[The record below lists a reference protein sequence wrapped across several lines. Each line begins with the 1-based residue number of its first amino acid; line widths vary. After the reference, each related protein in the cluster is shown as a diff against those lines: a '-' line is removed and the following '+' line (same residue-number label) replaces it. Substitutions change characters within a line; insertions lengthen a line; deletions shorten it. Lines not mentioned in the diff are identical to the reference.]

1 MHCYKSESRCI
12 LYKRAKWLQNGNKIV
27 TNCCGFVIFYVIMA
41 VTEKIAVF
49 HDGRKSNLKGVER
62 ALCPFL
68 LLTEKALI
76 YHLSFTTA
84 GYYINILI
92 VWGVCPFVL
101 VYTEKD

>member
-1 MHCYKSESRCI
+1 
-12 LYKRAKWLQNGNKIV
+12 
-27 TNCCGFVIFYVIMA
+27 MA

-92 VWGVCPFVL
+92 VWGVCPFDL

>member
-1 MHCYKSESRCI
+1 M
-12 LYKRAKWLQNGNKIV
+12 YKRAKWLQNGNKIV

-68 LLTEKALI
+68 LLTEKAVQHSEVDALGLVHNGGLL
-76 YHLSFTTA
+76 YK
-84 GYYINILI
+84 YIDCLGRMP
-92 VWGVCPFVL
+92 V
-101 VYTEKD
+101 

>member
-1 MHCYKSESRCI
+1 
-12 LYKRAKWLQNGNKIV
+12 
-27 TNCCGFVIFYVIMA
+27 MA

-92 VWGVCPFVL
+92 VWGACPFDL

>member
-1 MHCYKSESRCI
+1 MKAKVDVF

>member
-1 MHCYKSESRCI
+1 M
-12 LYKRAKWLQNGNKIV
+12 YKRAKWLQNGNKTV

-84 GYYINILI
+84 GYINILI

>member
-1 MHCYKSESRCI
+1 MRVCNLLCY
-12 LYKRAKWLQNGNKIV
+12 NGGDGKDLLSFM
-27 TNCCGFVIFYVIMA
+27 T
-41 VTEKIAVF
+41 
-49 HDGRKSNLKGVER
+49 GRKSNLKGVER

-92 VWGVCPFVL
+92 VWGVCRL
-101 VYTEKD
+101 IWLIRKRIDNGKTDDTRLS

>member
-1 MHCYKSESRCI
+1 
-12 LYKRAKWLQNGNKIV
+12 
-27 TNCCGFVIFYVIMA
+27 MA

>member
-1 MHCYKSESRCI
+1 
-12 LYKRAKWLQNGNKIV
+12 
-27 TNCCGFVIFYVIMA
+27 MA

-76 YHLSFTTA
+76 YHLSFTTV
-84 GYYINILI
+84 GYYILI

>member
-1 MHCYKSESRCI
+1 
-12 LYKRAKWLQNGNKIV
+12 
-27 TNCCGFVIFYVIMA
+27 MA

-92 VWGVCPFVL
+92 VWGACPFVL

>member
-1 MHCYKSESRCI
+1 
-12 LYKRAKWLQNGNKIV
+12 
-27 TNCCGFVIFYVIMA
+27 MA

-76 YHLSFTTA
+76 YHLPFTSA
-84 GYYINILI
+84 GYYKYIDCLEEMAFR
-92 VWGVCPFVL
+92 VC
-101 VYTEKD
+101 YTQRDNMMGTEGNVR

>member
-1 MHCYKSESRCI
+1 M
-12 LYKRAKWLQNGNKIV
+12 YKRAKWLENGNKIV

-76 YHLSFTTA
+76 YHLSFTTV

-92 VWGVCPFVL
+92 VWGVCPFDL